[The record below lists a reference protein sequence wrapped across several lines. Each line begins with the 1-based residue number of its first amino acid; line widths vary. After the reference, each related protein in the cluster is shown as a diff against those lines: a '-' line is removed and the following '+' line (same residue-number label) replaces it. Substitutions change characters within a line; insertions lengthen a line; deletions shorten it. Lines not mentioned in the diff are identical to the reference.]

1 MKKIPKKSVAF
12 RLSFRFMIIVAAI
25 VILLSSL
32 FVWLLRLSI
41 WNRQA
46 DELFHSAQTLCSEIT
61 GDYEPVSEAMGLP
74 YFISYVI
81 YDSESKITLFTNDPL
96 LPKLNLTNGHGKR
109 YFKKNY
115 FADGDLSIMYC
126 AVTCDFYGRKLI
138 VQTSMDVE
146 RDFSSAMVN
155 AIPKMAAIV
164 FLPILLISFLI
175 SFLITK
181 QTLRPVEKI
190 TSAAQKM
197 SSTNLQTLLP
207 VSNHND
213 ELDALANTFNSLF
226 ESLRK
231 DFDRERNF
239 TSDVSHELK
248 TPVAGILGQAN
259 LLKRWG
265 KNDPKQLEESL
276 EAIITEANSMNS
288 IISNLL
294 EISKLEN
301 GVIKPKK
308 AELNL
313 WALYSRL
320 KNEFNVINPN
330 VNISFDENIDVTIE
344 TDIELLH
351 QVLTAMISNSVKF
364 GAKNITLYGKKDDGR
379 ILLQEEDDGPGFS
392 EEILPHIFERF
403 YRGDASHNRAAG
415 GAGLGL
421 SISST
426 IIKVLGGEIK
436 AENSTKTKGALLSII
451 L

>member
-265 KNDPKQLEESL
+265 KNDPKQL
-276 EAIITEANSMNS
+276 
-288 IISNLL
+288 
-294 EISKLEN
+294 
-301 GVIKPKK
+301 
-308 AELNL
+308 
-313 WALYSRL
+313 
-320 KNEFNVINPN
+320 
-330 VNISFDENIDVTIE
+330 
-344 TDIELLH
+344 
-351 QVLTAMISNSVKF
+351 
-364 GAKNITLYGKKDDGR
+364 
-379 ILLQEEDDGPGFS
+379 
-392 EEILPHIFERF
+392 
-403 YRGDASHNRAAG
+403 
-415 GAGLGL
+415 
-421 SISST
+421 
-426 IIKVLGGEIK
+426 
-436 AENSTKTKGALLSII
+436 
-451 L
+451 

>member
-1 MKKIPKKSVAF
+1 
-12 RLSFRFMIIVAAI
+12 
-25 VILLSSL
+25 
-32 FVWLLRLSI
+32 
-41 WNRQA
+41 
-46 DELFHSAQTLCSEIT
+46 
-61 GDYEPVSEAMGLP
+61 
-74 YFISYVI
+74 
-81 YDSESKITLFTNDPL
+81 
-96 LPKLNLTNGHGKR
+96 
-109 YFKKNY
+109 
-115 FADGDLSIMYC
+115 MYC

-248 TPVAGILGQAN
+248 TPVAGILGQTN

-313 WALYSRL
+313 WAMYSRL

-364 GAKNITLYGKKDDGR
+364 GAKNITLYGKKEDGR